1 MRMRDIHCHILAG
14 LDDGSE
20 NMDQSLRMLTEA
32 YERGVRSIIAT
43 PHFSPQFAEHSPDR
57 IKQLCRELEKH
68 ARNRFGCRF
77 FVLPG
82 NEIFYSAD
90 VPQKLQ
96 EGKILTLAETRYIL
110 LEFAPEISWREIQR
124 VVREMEMAGYWPILA
139 HVERY
144 QCLRKSGRL
153 EELRQLGAYLQINGN
168 SLAGNLFD
176 QRAEWCRKQLLRER
190 IQFIASDMHN
200 LTTRGAVSEKAE
212 AWMKKRLDPAYR
224 KKILWIYPGMVMAG
238 KRIIYDKESLRKET
252 NGKNEK

>member
-1 MRMRDIHCHILAG
+1 MRMRDIHCHILPG

-57 IKQLCRELEKH
+57 IKQLCRELENH

-96 EGKILTLAETRYIL
+96 EGKILTLAETRYTL
-110 LEFAPEISWREIQR
+110 LNSLLKFPGERYNGWFGRWRWPDTGRSLPCRTLPVPEKVRKTGGTAAAGAHTFRSTGTHWRES
-124 VVREMEMAGYWPILA
+124 V
-139 HVERY
+139 
-144 QCLRKSGRL
+144 
-153 EELRQLGAYLQINGN
+153 
-168 SLAGNLFD
+168 
-176 QRAEWCRKQLLRER
+176 
-190 IQFIASDMHN
+190 
-200 LTTRGAVSEKAE
+200 
-212 AWMKKRLDPAYR
+212 
-224 KKILWIYPGMVMAG
+224 
-238 KRIIYDKESLRKET
+238 
-252 NGKNEK
+252 